1 MKGLFKLQIWQPQ
14 WKAAWLGAFAAGLI
28 LTFAVAQPAQFQNVP
43 AQQPSPNAPAGN
55 TPAAGAPVGNT
66 PWPATP
72 PSAQTSPLQPPAH
85 KPGAMEAFGRW
96 FDDSAANMRRGF
108 DEMWKGMGSASQGT
122 ADVAGAMTKG
132 TVDAAKGTVDA
143 LGKLGGSRI
152 VSGREKCLLAPNGAP
167 DCQAAAIRICKAAGF
182 NTGSS
187 ADFVTSEE
195 CPASAYANGRK
206 PKPGECPVES
216 VVIKAVCSQ

>member
-1 MKGLFKLQIWQPQ
+1 MKGLFKLQTLRRLE
-14 WKAAWLGAFAAGLI
+14 AVSLGACVASLVGTLAA
-28 LTFAVAQPAQFQNVP
+28 AQSPQPAPQVQNPPLV
-43 AQQPSPNAPAGN
+43 AARPSTGASAPNPS
-55 TPAAGAPVGNT
+55 
-66 PWPATP
+66 WPDTP
-72 PSAQTSPLQPPAH
+72 PSPQASPLQAPAH

-96 FDDSAANMRRGF
+96 FDDSAANMRKGF
-108 DEMWKGMGSASQGT
+108 DEMWKGMDSASQST
-122 ADVAGAMTKG
+122 AGVAGAMTKG
-132 TVDAAKGTVDA
+132 TVDAAKGTVDV

-152 VSGREKCLLAPNGAP
+152 INGREKCLLAPNGAP
-167 DCQAAAIRICKAAGF
+167 DCQAAATRICKAAGF
-182 NTGSS
+182 NNGSS

>member
-1 MKGLFKLQIWQPQ
+1 
-14 WKAAWLGAFAAGLI
+14 
-28 LTFAVAQPAQFQNVP
+28 
-43 AQQPSPNAPAGN
+43 
-55 TPAAGAPVGNT
+55 
-66 PWPATP
+66 
-72 PSAQTSPLQPPAH
+72 
-85 KPGAMEAFGRW
+85 
-96 FDDSAANMRRGF
+96 MRKGF

-132 TVDAAKGTVDA
+132 TVDAAKDTVDA
-143 LGKLGGSRI
+143 LGKLGGSRVI
-152 VSGREKCLLAPNGAP
+152 SGREKCLLAPNGAP
-167 DCQAAAIRICKAAGF
+167 DCQAAATKICKAAGF
-182 NTGSS
+182 KTGSS